1 MTQTHTPNESEAGSE
16 VLKQIGSLEAA
27 TKNLKSANEKP
38 CAPDQDEV
46 VNVLTLIGRT
56 ILKIFGVAK

>member
-1 MTQTHTPNESEAGSE
+1 MTQTTTPNESEAGYE

-38 CAPDQDEV
+38 CSPDQDDV
-46 VNVLTLIGRT
+46 VNVLTIVGRT
-56 ILKIFGVAK
+56 ILKIFGVSK